1 MGRPDDPGLG
11 RKSGIR
17 LHVSRPAM
25 SSHAALI
32 GAALISGYMALVSGV
47 QWVEAVRSDQEQGQE
62 K

>member
-1 MGRPDDPGLG
+1 
-11 RKSGIR
+11 
-17 LHVSRPAM
+17 M